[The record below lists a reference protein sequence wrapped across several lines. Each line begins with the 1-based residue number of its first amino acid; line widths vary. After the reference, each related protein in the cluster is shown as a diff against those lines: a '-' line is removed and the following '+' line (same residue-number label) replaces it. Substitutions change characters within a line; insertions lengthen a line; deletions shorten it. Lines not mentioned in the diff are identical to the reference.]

1 MNVKGRAESSD
12 SIYFGVTVRDF
23 DVIINQKTVSGRL
36 GDNHPPRGDLNNPKI
51 KRKSQ
56 YATFQLT
63 DKPDVYRAVD
73 LADPLLGGKYA
84 WARIEKQTLYVYA
97 LLISD
102 DGKYDMQIY
111 ERTIKPSGMDF
122 IFSRVRDGEPV
133 RKVKGKLIKYGN

>member
-1 MNVKGRAESSD
+1 
-12 SIYFGVTVRDF
+12 
-23 DVIINQKTVSGRL
+23 IIRRG
-36 GDNHPPRGDLNNPKI
+36 GDPNNPQI

-63 DKPDVYRAVD
+63 DKPGVYRAMD

-84 WARIEKQTLYVYA
+84 WARLEKQTLYVYV
-97 LLISD
+97 LLISS
-102 DGKYDMQIY
+102 DGKYDMQTY
-111 ERTIKPSGMDF
+111 ERTIKSSGMDF